1 MRKEKQMTDDRVFSG
16 YTKVIDE
23 ERESWYR
30 ELDGEKLEWEDL
42 AASKSTN
49 DLLGKLHF
57 VPLYE
62 YLTKYLLYVWEG
74 RTEKGTD
81 CGGITDELV
90 NRVRETFRQNGMP
103 EEKCS
108 EAHIREM
115 LTTEW
120 NRTWDG
126 FDRAAAGRI
135 FELGL
140 GLGLPAEDV
149 EELLQKAV
157 KRAGFNYYNPEELL
171 VYCALRF
178 SEKKHYR
185 CYQALLRDYMKVIPE
200 ESGKQE
206 IYNGSTADVRDR
218 MEEILERRV
227 GKTGLYSTEE
237 CEPGTMNQEL
247 ERFFAWHKAAVP
259 DSRTAAVV
267 FTELMQQFIGDHAQD
282 ILAFKQAD
290 RSTEEY
296 AETVLRVK
304 YDARC
309 EIVLPSGSVFY
320 AVKGREKRKV
330 YFVLEEDEVLP
341 RRETVEVV
349 IPVEGTE
356 EYAVSLSKKA
366 TPGYAGKGEA
376 LRPDPA
382 AVNAGVLGAC
392 TATTLKYIGR
402 AGEMKRAEGD
412 ICAVCRPGT
421 EIPEGTLFSIGA
433 YTYRTLKRCRADASR
448 DIPVHSVTPSRE
460 GKIIAETGEVQYME
474 HKPEGILAVSNR
486 KPVRRKKTT
495 DKITKELFRD
505 FLYVKDAQRLDAS
518 ERRIDGNLIGLWF
531 TETEITSVRFS
542 NIQKQAGGA
551 KTLKRNM
558 MENSEVRRCDIIT
571 LAFLNFCMDTDEQPV
586 EEYVMEADP
595 EAVYQDFVV
604 YVNRYLRRCGMMP
617 FYLQNPYECML
628 AYLIQTDTPV
638 DSLRNMWK
646 IANAGKESADG

>member
-1 MRKEKQMTDDRVFSG
+1 MRKEKQMAGGRVFSG
-16 YTKVIDE
+16 YTKAIDE

-30 ELDGEKLEWEDL
+30 ELAGEKMEWEDL
-42 AASKSTN
+42 AASKTTN
-49 DLLGKLHF
+49 DLLRKFYF

-74 RTEKGTD
+74 RTEKEKV
-81 CGGITDELV
+81 CGGTVDELV
-90 NRVRETFRQNGMP
+90 NHVRLVFRQNGMP

-108 EAHIREM
+108 QTHIREM

-126 FDRAAAGRI
+126 FDRAAASRI

-149 EELLQKAV
+149 ESLLQKAV
-157 KRAGFNYYNPEELL
+157 KRAGFNYYNPEELM

-178 SEKKHYR
+178 SSKEHYR
-185 CYQALLRDYMKVIPE
+185 CWQALLRDYSKVIPE
-200 ESGKQE
+200 GGGAQKV
-206 IYNGSTADVRDR
+206 YHGSTADVRDR
-218 MEEILERRV
+218 MQEGLERSAA
-227 GKTGLYSTEE
+227 GAGLYSTEE
-237 CEPGTMNQEL
+237 CEPGTMNPEL
-247 ERFFAWHKAAVP
+247 ERFFAWHKSAVP

-267 FTELMQQFIGDHAQD
+267 FTELMEQFTGDHAQD
-282 ILAFKQAD
+282 ILDFKRAD
-290 RSTEEY
+290 RSTEEF
-296 AETVLRVK
+296 AETVLKVE
-304 YDARC
+304 YDAQC
-309 EIVLPSGSVFY
+309 EISLPAGSVFY
-320 AVKGREKRKV
+320 ALKGREKRKV
-330 YFVLEEDEVLP
+330 CFVLEEDMVLP
-341 RRETVEVV
+341 HRETVEAV

-356 EYAVSLSKKA
+356 TYAVCLSKKS
-366 TPGYAGKGEA
+366 TPGYAGKGVPMRPEQSA
-376 LRPDPA
+376 L
-382 AVNAGVLGAC
+382 NAGVFSAC
-392 TATTLKYIGR
+392 TATTLKYTGR
-402 AGEMKRAEGD
+402 AGEMRRAGGD
-412 ICAVCRPGT
+412 ICAVCCPGT
-421 EIPEGTLFSIGA
+421 EIPAGTVFSIGT
-433 YTYRTLKRCRADASR
+433 YSYRTLEHCRAAAFGDVR
-448 DIPVHSVTPSRE
+448 VRSVSPSRE
-460 GKIIAETGEVQYME
+460 GRIIAETGEVRYME

-505 FLYVKDAQRLDAS
+505 FLYVKDAQRLGAS
-518 ERRIDGNLIGLWF
+518 ERRIDGNLLGQWF
-531 TETEITSVRFS
+531 METEITSVRFS

-551 KTLKRNM
+551 KTLKRNI

-646 IANAGKESADG
+646 IANAGKESSDD